1 MPKIIGPWLAGLY
14 DNDRSVSRAAQ
25 ESLRQVFASEEKLL
39 NLWRLYQASI
49 VAYSLDAITKETVY
63 TLSDER
69 TTSPDD
75 AFAKHARV
83 LATGILLVTHLIGQH
98 VSSEIGFKACAH
110 ETYSRRFHVRRS

>member
-14 DNDRSVSRAAQ
+14 DNDRIVSRAAH
-25 ESLRQVFASEEKLL
+25 ESLKQVFPSEEKLL
-39 NLWRLYQASI
+39 NLWRLYQASLI
-49 VAYSLDAITKETVY
+49 AYSLDAITKETVN

-83 LATGILLVTHLIGQH
+83 LAMGILLVTHLIGQL
-98 VSSEIGFKACAH
+98 VSSEYRFKTSAH
-110 ETYSRRFHVRRS
+110 ETYSRCCQCRRS

>member
-1 MPKIIGPWLAGLY
+1 MPKVISPWLAGLY

-25 ESLRQVFASEEKLL
+25 ESLKQVFPSEEKLF

-49 VAYSLDAITKETVY
+49 IAYSMDAITKETVD

-83 LATGILLVTHLIGQH
+83 LAMGILLVTHLIGQL
-98 VSSEIGFKACAH
+98 VSSEKRFKIFAH
-110 ETYSRRFHVRRS
+110 ETSSRRCHGRRS